1 VGVRPED
8 VETTTNEDGLAL
20 TVEAVEEMGPDAY
33 VYATPQD
40 PTIRLEGADEE
51 DTAKPFVA
59 RVDGR
64 RPLARGQ
71 TIHVYPKPGHVHL
84 FDLDTGVRINP

>member
-1 VGVRPED
+1 MRPED

-20 TVEAVEEMGPDAY
+20 TVEAVEEMGADAY

-40 PTIRLEGADEE
+40 PTIQLEGADEE
-51 DTAKPFVA
+51 DAAKPFVA

-64 RPLARGQ
+64 RPPDRGQ
-71 TIHVYPKPGHVHL
+71 TIYVYPKPDHLHVFNREH
-84 FDLDTGVRINP
+84 GVRIN